1 MEDRKRRLYRGALA
15 AFFGVMTLFTI
26 LSRIVDARETAKVKL
41 TYAGRGNVTKT
52 VRGSGTV
59 EAGSEIG
66 IRLTPGLRV
75 GEIAALTGTF
85 VREGDLLFR
94 YTQDSILERLE
105 EVSKEI
111 RRLELEMEQ
120 ETIRANSF
128 QGVTEAGAAEQALDF
143 ARKEQERLSRKERE
157 AIAEYERQ
165 AERLRSYYK
174 KRLDLSEEELIRA
187 SYGDYAMS
195 RTDYKSAKLDRDSQV
210 KEIERDIKEAETA
223 IKRLE
228 KKREKAQDKAD
239 SDAATEEDAAALL
252 QIEEEIEDFEERLKE
267 LLEDLEDT
275 KDSMDLKVERARE
288 EMEEKEDIY
297 DRAGGEAD
305 SARLALKE
313 SYENGLRQEFGLVK
327 SAEDAREAA
336 DRAVEAALL
345 ELENARKND
354 RARELSAQQAKHL
367 AALQNEARRLD
378 LEDYQK
384 EQAALTALLDAGGA
398 VKAEM
403 SGSVTRVELETGKA
417 TDGSERFLLSSG
429 DFRFTGSFDREEQG
443 SVQAGEEIDITL
455 EGETH
460 PVPSVV
466 SQVDLVSDPETG
478 TLTAP
483 LEGGAAALGQ
493 KASFEVKR
501 SGEIYNTVIPAA
513 ALRKDTEGWY
523 CLAARRQKTILGEE
537 YRAVRIDLRLLL
549 AGDASAAVEG
559 ALSAEEPIITGSDR
573 VINAGDRVRPLS
585 DLLE

>member
-1 MEDRKRRLYRGALA
+1 MEDRKRRIYRGALA
-15 AFFGVMTLFTI
+15 AFFAVMALFTV

-41 TYAGRGNVTKT
+41 TYASRGNVTKT

-59 EAGSEIG
+59 EAGAEIG

-75 GEIAALTGTF
+75 GEITALPGAF
-85 VREGDLLFR
+85 VREGDLLFC
-94 YTQDSILERLE
+94 YTEASILERLE
-105 EVSKEI
+105 EVGKEI

-128 QGVTEAGAAEQALDF
+128 QGVTEAEAAEQALGF

-157 AIAEYERQ
+157 ANAEYERQ

-195 RTDYKSAKLDRDSQV
+195 RTDYKSAKMDRESRV
-210 KEIERDIKEAETA
+210 KEIERNIKETETA
-223 IKRLE
+223 RKRLE
-228 KKREKAQDKAD
+228 KKREKAQEKAD
-239 SDAATEEDAAALL
+239 SEDATDADAAALL
-252 QIEEEIEDFEERLKE
+252 QIEEEIEDCEERLEE
-267 LLEDLEDT
+267 LSEDLEDT
-275 KDSMDLKVERARE
+275 KDQMDLKVERARE

-297 DRAGGEAD
+297 DRAGEEAD

-313 SYENGLRQEFGLVK
+313 SYENGLRQEFNLVK
-327 SAEDAREAA
+327 SAGDAREAA
-336 DRAVEAALL
+336 DRAVEAALV

-354 RARELSAQQAKHL
+354 RARELTAEQARRL

-378 LEDYQK
+378 LEDLK
-384 EQAALTALLDAGGA
+384 EEQAALKALLDAGGA
-398 VKAEM
+398 VRAEG
-403 SGSVTRVELETGKA
+403 SGSVTRVELETGKVIN
-417 TDGSERFLLSSG
+417 GSERFLLSTG
-429 DFRFTGSFDREEQG
+429 DFRFTGSFDRETEG
-443 SVQAGEEIDITL
+443 SVQAGEAIDITL
-455 EGETH
+455 EGETY
-460 PVPSVV
+460 PVPSVI
-466 SQVDLVSDPETG
+466 SQVDLVSDPGAG

-483 LEGGAAALGQ
+483 LAGGAAMLGQ

-501 SGEIYNTVIPAA
+501 NGEIYNTVIPAA

-559 ALSAEEPIITGSDR
+559 ALSAEEPVITGSDR
-573 VINAGDRVRPLS
+573 VVNAGDRVRPMS
-585 DLLE
+585 ELLE

>member
-1 MEDRKRRLYRGALA
+1 MEDRKRRIYRGALA
-15 AFFGVMTLFTI
+15 AFFAVMALFTV

-41 TYAGRGNVTKT
+41 TYASRGNVTKT

-59 EAGSEIG
+59 EAGAEIG

-75 GEIAALTGTF
+75 GEITALPGAF
-85 VREGDLLFR
+85 VREGDLLFC
-94 YTQDSILERLE
+94 YTEASILERLE
-105 EVSKEI
+105 EVGKEI

-128 QGVTEAGAAEQALDF
+128 QGVTEAEAAEQALGF

-157 AIAEYERQ
+157 ANAEYERQ

-195 RTDYKSAKLDRDSQV
+195 RTDYKSAKMDRESRV
-210 KEIERDIKEAETA
+210 KEIERNIKETETA
-223 IKRLE
+223 RKRLE
-228 KKREKAQDKAD
+228 KKREKAQEKAD
-239 SDAATEEDAAALL
+239 SEDATDADAAALL
-252 QIEEEIEDFEERLKE
+252 QIEEEIEDCEERLEE
-267 LLEDLEDT
+267 LSEDLEDT
-275 KDSMDLKVERARE
+275 KDQMDLKVERARE

-297 DRAGGEAD
+297 DRAGEEAD

-313 SYENGLRQEFGLVK
+313 SYENGLRQEFNLVK
-327 SAEDAREAA
+327 SAGDAREAA
-336 DRAVEAALL
+336 DRAVEAALV

-354 RARELSAQQAKHL
+354 RARELTAEQARRL

-378 LEDYQK
+378 LEDLK
-384 EQAALTALLDAGGA
+384 EEQAALTALLDAGGA
-398 VKAEM
+398 AM
-403 SGSVTRVELETGKA
+403 
-417 TDGSERFLLSSG
+417 
-429 DFRFTGSFDREEQG
+429 
-443 SVQAGEEIDITL
+443 
-455 EGETH
+455 
-460 PVPSVV
+460 
-466 SQVDLVSDPETG
+466 
-478 TLTAP
+478 
-483 LEGGAAALGQ
+483 LGQ

-501 SGEIYNTVIPAA
+501 NGEIYNTVIPAA

-559 ALSAEEPIITGSDR
+559 ALSAEEPVITGSDR
-573 VINAGDRVRPLS
+573 VVNAGDRVRPMS
-585 DLLE
+585 ELLE